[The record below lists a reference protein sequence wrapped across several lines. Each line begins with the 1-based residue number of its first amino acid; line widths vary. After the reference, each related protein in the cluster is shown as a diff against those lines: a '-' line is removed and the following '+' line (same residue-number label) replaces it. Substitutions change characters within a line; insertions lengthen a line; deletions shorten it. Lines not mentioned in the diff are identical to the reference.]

1 MRATLNKGFNFYL
14 DVAPYYG
21 LFASGFA
28 AYSVVKKD
36 KPVKHAVIDTAIETV
51 FFPVIIPLLI
61 VCIGKSVWS
70 GKDESYRITFTW
82 TSAERVVEKD

>member
-1 MRATLNKGFNFYL
+1 MRATLNKGFNLYL
-14 DVAPYYG
+14 DIAPYYG

-51 FFPVIIPLLI
+51 FFPLLVPLWI
-61 VCIGKSVWS
+61 VAIGKSLWS
-70 GKDESYRITFTW
+70 GKDESFNIAFKW
-82 TSAERVVEKD
+82 TSVETIVEKD